1 MTKEPLPDE
10 FEGVEM
16 LYGRNSFSQDMEEA
30 SIVEA
35 VQEGRVQDLRAGLR
49 NVEPRLITKLSDVS
63 YFETKFT
70 HLMGLYT
77 TIKGLKQEE
86 EEMQLNRQ
94 RLCTC
99 LRKDLLDFYK
109 EVNEEVEGLTA
120 SSVVKDLLEQLSSL
134 NKRLLDIKI
143 MADSEPNIPPLPF
156 SEIDPLDGS
165 IRNVNLSVSQFI
177 HKIKKSLLE
186 LKDEIQDRKRDKAN
200 RQKILLTER
209 LHLGP
214 GRLKLLDL
222 DNRSI
227 ILPYQDAYRIGVII
241 YWSW

>member
-1 MTKEPLPDE
+1 
-10 FEGVEM
+10 M
-16 LYGRNSFSQDMEEA
+16 LYGRNSFSQDMDEA

-49 NVEPRLITKLSDVS
+49 KAEPRLITKLSDVS

-77 TIKGLKQEE
+77 TIKGLKQED
-86 EEMQLNRQ
+86 EEMQFMRQ

-99 LRKDLLDFYK
+99 LHKDLLDFYK

-143 MADSEPNIPPLPF
+143 MADSEPNIPPGWLNQKCQSL
-156 SEIDPLDGS
+156 SE
-165 IRNVNLSVSQFI
+165 SVHS
-177 HKIKKSLLE
+177 
-186 LKDEIQDRKRDKAN
+186 
-200 RQKILLTER
+200 
-209 LHLGP
+209 
-214 GRLKLLDL
+214 
-222 DNRSI
+222 
-227 ILPYQDAYRIGVII
+227 
-241 YWSW
+241 